1 MQFAHNTMELTSVN
15 NALES
20 VIQHAIDFGIEEVN
34 FLDSV
39 GRVLKEDILADRAF
53 PPFNRVSMD
62 GIAISSK
69 VFEQGIRS
77 FKIEAIQAAGSPQLS
92 LQNANNCL
100 EVMTGAVL
108 PKNTDAVIPYELVTI
123 LNNVATLN
131 VTEVKQFQNV
141 HLKGFDRAK
150 GDVLIHKNKLIAPS
164 EINVFATVGKVNIK
178 VAKQPKVMIVSTGN
192 ELVEVHETPL
202 EHQIR
207 RSNVYALVSLLQKV
221 NIKANVDHIIDDKN
235 QLLLKIKS
243 HLNNYDVV
251 LFSGAV
257 SKGKF
262 DFIPTVLENLGVKK
276 IFHQVKQRPGKPFWF
291 GIKETS
297 RAHEKNKIVFAFP
310 GNPVSTFV
318 SCLKYFYPWYYTS
331 VGLKIQKSEAI
342 LAEDFYFKP
351 NLTYFLQVK
360 LNQNNGKLFAVPIAG
375 KGSGDLANLTE
386 ADAFLELPDDSTNFT
401 KGSVFPILKFR

>member
-192 ELVEVHETPL
+192 ELVEVQEAPL

-207 RSNVYALVSLLQKV
+207 RSNVYALVSL
-221 NIKANVDHIIDDKN
+221 
-235 QLLLKIKS
+235 
-243 HLNNYDVV
+243 
-251 LFSGAV
+251 
-257 SKGKF
+257 
-262 DFIPTVLENLGVKK
+262 
-276 IFHQVKQRPGKPFWF
+276 
-291 GIKETS
+291 
-297 RAHEKNKIVFAFP
+297 
-310 GNPVSTFV
+310 
-318 SCLKYFYPWYYTS
+318 
-331 VGLKIQKSEAI
+331 
-342 LAEDFYFKP
+342 
-351 NLTYFLQVK
+351 
-360 LNQNNGKLFAVPIAG
+360 
-375 KGSGDLANLTE
+375 
-386 ADAFLELPDDSTNFT
+386 
-401 KGSVFPILKFR
+401 